1 MTTQH
6 GSLHD
11 GKASLYAGRF
21 VWHYNRRGEK
31 LMKPVNLK
39 NFVKIAFKA
48 GDVIYSVNDASHSV
62 YLVHSGSVQIE
73 SKQGMVLGV
82 LNEGELF
89 GEVGLITSEPRTVTV
104 RAKTNAML
112 IKLDEPVFRAKM
124 AQADPICNAIIRG
137 LALRISDANTLAEK
151 YWRELNIYKSIDDS

>member
-1 MTTQH
+1 
-6 GSLHD
+6 
-11 GKASLYAGRF
+11 
-21 VWHYNRRGEK
+21 
-31 LMKPVNLK
+31 MKPISLK
-39 NFVKIAFKA
+39 NFAKMAVKA

-112 IKLDEPVFRAKM
+112 IKLDEPIFRAKM

-137 LALRISDANTLAEK
+137 LALRISDANALAEK

>member
-1 MTTQH
+1 
-6 GSLHD
+6 
-11 GKASLYAGRF
+11 
-21 VWHYNRRGEK
+21 
-31 LMKPVNLK
+31 MKPVNLK
-39 NFVKIAFKA
+39 NFSKIAFKA

-89 GEVGLITSEPRTVTV
+89 GEVGLITAEPRTVTV
-104 RAKTNAML
+104 RAKSNAML

-151 YWRELNIYKSIDDS
+151 YWRELNIYKSIDES

>member
-1 MTTQH
+1 
-6 GSLHD
+6 
-11 GKASLYAGRF
+11 
-21 VWHYNRRGEK
+21 
-31 LMKPVNLK
+31 MKPVNLK
-39 NFVKIAFKA
+39 NFSKIAFKA

-89 GEVGLITSEPRTVTV
+89 GEVGLITAEPRTVTV

-124 AQADPICNAIIRG
+124 AEADPICNAII
-137 LALRISDANTLAEK
+137 
-151 YWRELNIYKSIDDS
+151 